1 MLSHVQFHNQLR
13 WRPKCLSRV
22 MIEVTRMNQVALLLN
37 ADLIEYVEVVPDTVI
52 TLTTGQKLM
61 VRESARE
68 ITEKIIAFRREIFRD
83 LFSLSPELLH
93 RLAARSS

>member
-1 MLSHVQFHNQLR
+1 
-13 WRPKCLSRV
+13 
-22 MIEVTRMNQVALLLN
+22 MIELTRMNQVPLLLN

-68 ITEKIIAFRREIFRD
+68 ITQKVIAFRREIFRD
-83 LFSLSPELLH
+83 LFSFSPELVQ
-93 RLAARSS
+93 RVAAQSS

>member
-1 MLSHVQFHNQLR
+1 
-13 WRPKCLSRV
+13 
-22 MIEVTRMNQVALLLN
+22 MIELTRMNQVPLLLN

-68 ITEKIIAFRREIFRD
+68 ITQKIIAFRREIFRD
-83 LFSLSPELLH
+83 LFSLSPELVD
-93 RLAARSS
+93 RIASQSS